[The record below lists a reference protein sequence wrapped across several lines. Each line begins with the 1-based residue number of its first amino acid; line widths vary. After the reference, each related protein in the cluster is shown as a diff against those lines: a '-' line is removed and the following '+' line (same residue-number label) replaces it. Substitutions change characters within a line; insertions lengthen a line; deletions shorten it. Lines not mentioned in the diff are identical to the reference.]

1 MATAKEEKIIKL
13 RRGIASPQT
22 PDYIRERMQAELDEL
37 LKPEPPPAPEP
48 VVVAKPKPVVVAKPK
63 PVAKKPAKAKPAPKK
78 EVKIET
84 PPPPPVPTGPSA
96 EEKERLKAEYAVR
109 RAKRKEKNNQ

>member
-37 LKPEPPPAPEP
+37 LKPEPPP
-48 VVVAKPKPVVVAKPK
+48 VVETPK

-78 EVKIET
+78 EVKVET

-96 EEKERLKAEYAVR
+96 EYKERLKAEYAVR

>member
-37 LKPEPPPAPEP
+37 LKPEPAP
-48 VVVAKPKPVVVAKPK
+48 VVETTKPVS
-63 PVAKKPAKAKPAPKK
+63 KKPTKAKPAPKK
-78 EVKIET
+78 EVKVET
-84 PPPPPVPTGPSA
+84 PPPPPVPSLTI
-96 EEKERLKAEYAVR
+96 EEKEQRKKELQQKMAKK
-109 RAKRKEKNNQ
+109 RAKSE

>member
-37 LKPEPPPAPEP
+37 LKPEPPP
-48 VVVAKPKPVVVAKPK
+48 VVETPKL
-63 PVAKKPAKAKPAPKK
+63 VAKKPAKAKPAPKK
-78 EVKIET
+78 EVKVET
-84 PPPPPVPTGPSA
+84 PPLPPVPSLTI
-96 EEKERLKAEYAVR
+96 EEKEQRKMELQQKMAKK
-109 RAKRKEKNNQ
+109 RAKSE

>member
-37 LKPEPPPAPEP
+37 LKPEPAP
-48 VVVAKPKPVVVAKPK
+48 VVETPK
-63 PVAKKPAKAKPAPKK
+63 PVAKKPTKAKPAPKK
-78 EVKIET
+78 EVKVET
-84 PPPPPVPTGPSA
+84 PPPPPVPSGPSA
-96 EEKERLKAEYAVR
+96 EEKERLKADYAAR

>member
-37 LKPEPPPAPEP
+37 LKPEPAP
-48 VVVAKPKPVVVAKPK
+48 VVETPK
-63 PVAKKPAKAKPAPKK
+63 PVAKKPTKAKPAPKK
-78 EVKIET
+78 EVKVET
-84 PPPPPVPTGPSA
+84 PPPPPAIPPPPTA
-96 EEKERLKAEYAVR
+96 EQKARLKEEYAAR